1 MDDEATPRDPD
12 RDPGPSRRSAMVFGG
27 VLLVAIAAAVIVL
40 LAGDDGETEGTDAAG
55 GCESVATPE
64 PKQLDLPEPSA
75 KEPTASAVSFETNCG
90 DFTVSLDAERAPKT
104 AASFQYLA
112 EQGAYDGTPFH
123 RVAPGFVIQGGD
135 PNGDGTGGPGY
146 TITERP
152 PQDLSYTRG
161 TVAMAKTGAEPP
173 GTSGSQFFVVT
184 AEADA
189 GLPAD
194 FALVGEVSDGFG
206 TIERIEALG
215 SPGSDG
221 PPSQD
226 VVIESATVEG

>member
-1 MDDEATPRDPD
+1 MDDEATARDPD
-12 RDPGPSRRSAMVFGG
+12 RDPEPGRRGALVFGG
-27 VLLVAIAAAVIVL
+27 VLLVAIVAVVIVL
-40 LAGDDGETEGTDAAG
+40 LVGDDGETDGTDAAG
-55 GCESVATPE
+55 GCESVTAAE
-64 PKQLDLPEPSA
+64 PQQVELPAPKAKQPS
-75 KEPTASAVSFETNCG
+75 ASAVVFDTNCG
-90 DFTVSLDAERAPKT
+90 SFTVSLDAERAPKT

-135 PNGDGTGGPGY
+135 PAGDGTGGPGY

-215 SPGSDG
+215 APGSDG
-221 PPSQD
+221 PPSQN
-226 VVIESATVEG
+226 VVIQSATVEG